1 MNDEDIKDLACFLV
15 NGLVIEG
22 LIPDCTDTD
31 NETEFEFQD
40 AIEELL
46 KTRRTNG
53 RL

>member
-1 MNDEDIKDLACFLV
+1 MSDEQIKDLACFLV
-15 NGLVIEG
+15 NGLVIDG

-31 NETEFEFQD
+31 DDTEFEFQD

-46 KTRRTNG
+46 IKRRTNG